1 MPEPIGFM
9 LWMREVDRVLQ
20 YVYGVSADDLPDMAY
35 RDYYEDGM
43 TPAEASEAIQEEMDA
58 R

>member
-9 LWMREVDRVLQ
+9 LWMREIDRVLQ
-20 YVYGVSADDLPDMAY
+20 YVYGVSADDLPDMDY
-35 RDYYEDGM
+35 RSYYADGM
-43 TPAEASEAIQEEMDA
+43 TAAEAVEAIQEEMDA